1 MSETYGFPDTWET
14 TLKEGTCL
22 FIGQCTRETTEPKA
36 SYSMEGIDTLCI
48 CLTDQTGRSK
58 VKQKLKVEEVSWGRG
73 TEREAAA
80 AEVRS

>member
-1 MSETYGFPDTWET
+1 
-14 TLKEGTCL
+14 
-22 FIGQCTRETTEPKA
+22 
-36 SYSMEGIDTLCI
+36 MEGIDTLCI